1 MDLKPILLGGA
12 GSNPARCTIPHS
24 IVVSITACHLDKG
37 SIPCVEDFSI
47 KHYHYHTKYFY
58 YDIFIIYL

>member
-37 SIPCVEDFSI
+37 SIPLCGRFFN
-47 KHYHYHTKYFY
+47 KTLPPHK
-58 YDIFIIYL
+58 IFLS